1 MNCETVDWEWK
12 MERRE
17 NSKPAIK
24 TSIPRHPISK
34 KEKIFRGTETSLP
47 ERPGPLLQPRELEAR
62 HVHLQMMQLIKS
74 RLSLDQMNKMTQR
87 MRICCQCAW
96 VSSSFVE
103 VVLSQ
108 TLPAR
113 SQRSSCFPNQMWKNN
128 IYDTD
133 TAIINMATVHKPQST
148 YYRWVLKGKLI
159 PWRMIIIQLSS

>member
-1 MNCETVDWEWK
+1 
-12 MERRE
+12 MESRE

-24 TSIPRHPISK
+24 TSIPRHPISNT
-34 KEKIFRGTETSLP
+34 EKIFRGTETSLP
-47 ERPGPLLQPRELEAR
+47 ERPGPRLQPRELEAR

-96 VSSSFVE
+96 VISSFVE

-113 SQRSSCFPNQMWKNN
+113 SQRSSCFPKQM
-128 IYDTD
+128 
-133 TAIINMATVHKPQST
+133 
-148 YYRWVLKGKLI
+148 
-159 PWRMIIIQLSS
+159 